1 MEEKITRFGVSI
13 DESLLS
19 EFDDFIRQRQY
30 TNRSEAIRDLIRK
43 SLVENEWQST
53 AHEVIGTL
61 TLVYDHHVPNLSDR
75 LNRLQHEHLQQILLS
90 SHIHLDH
97 HNCLEVLI
105 VRGLPDAIRSLADK
119 IASTR
124 GVKHATLSM
133 TTTGTRLS

>member
-13 DESLLS
+13 EESLLG
-19 EFDDFIRQRQY
+19 EFDDLNRQRQY
-30 TNRSEAIRDLIRK
+30 SNRSETIRDLIRK
-43 SLVENEWQST
+43 SLVESEWQT
-53 AHEVIGTL
+53 ASREVIGTL

-75 LNRLQHEHLQQILLS
+75 LNRMQHDHLHQILLS

-105 VRGLPDAIRSLADK
+105 VRGLPDAIRRLADQ
-119 IASTR
+119 IGSVR
-124 GVKHATLSM
+124 GVKHATLST